1 MFENV
6 RGDIRAIRESNQ
18 ETGWWKQHQWGQNL
32 KAMCTIGFS
41 AVLVYRFGHWARKLP
56 IPVVRE
62 LLVLVAALLR
72 RWTLMWCG
80 VYIVPSAEIGPG
92 LVIHSPSAI
101 NIGKVKMGSNC
112 TVASGVL
119 IGCGLRSVG
128 DNVYFG
134 AGSKVVGDTK
144 IGNNV
149 VIMPNSLV
157 LTDVADNTTIA
168 GVPARIKLRGGR
180 PQRFTPAAKGAAKP
194 AAAKIPEGSRQDGG
208 ATAKPDGGAT
218 AKAGNG
224 NGAAAPTA
232 PQPVAKSL
240 VEAEVKKN

>member
-18 ETGWWKQHQWGQNL
+18 ETGWWKQHLWAQNL
-32 KAMCTIGFS
+32 KAMLTIGFS
-41 AVLVYRFGHWARKLP
+41 AVLVYRFGHWARKLR

-62 LLVLVAALLR
+62 LLMLVAAFLR

-80 VYIVPSAEIGPG
+80 IYIVPSAEIGPG
-92 LVIHSPSAI
+92 LVIHSPSAV

-134 AGSKVVGDTK
+134 AGSKAVGDMK
-144 IGNNV
+144 IGDNV
-149 VIMPNSLV
+149 IIMPNSLV
-157 LTDVADNTTIA
+157 LTDVADNTTIV

-180 PQRFTPAAKGAAKP
+180 PQRFTPGMQAAAKP
-194 AAAKIPEGSRQDGG
+194 VAPKNPAGSRQDGG
-208 ATAKPDGGAT
+208 ATAKP
-218 AKAGNG
+218 GNG
-224 NGAAAPTA
+224 NGAVAPPA
-232 PQPVAKSL
+232 PQSVGKAPL
-240 VEAEVKKN
+240 EAEVKKN